1 MAIFGV
7 GCGTAAPH
15 NSLVRLC
22 RAVYTPP
29 APLQQNAIKD
39 GPGGGRGTNWT
50 GNRTVTH
57 CRALVLGFSPFSKG
71 EMLSVFS
78 FLFFSCL
85 ARCLLSSFFPFFF
98 S

>member
-7 GCGTAAPH
+7 GCG
-15 NSLVRLC
+15 RLC

-57 CRALVLGFSPFSKG
+57 CRALVFGFSPFSKG
-71 EMLSVFS
+71 EMLSVFFIMC
-78 FLFFSCL
+78 FLCL
-85 ARCLLSSFFPFFF
+85 ARRLLSFFLRSPLLRVAV
-98 S
+98 